1 MKIYPNA
8 KRIDEQNSALK
19 RVDNVKILL
28 VSQHFYPDNFR
39 VNDIAKEL
47 VAKGHEVTVL
57 TSLPDYATGKVPA
70 DCKGLKNRKAE
81 WNGVN
86 ILRTFSVARRSGIIF
101 RALNYV
107 SFFLSSTI
115 KARALKEK
123 FDIVMCYQ
131 TSPVLMANG
140 ARAYAKKHNTPFF
153 VYCLDLW
160 PESLKAWHVGEGNP
174 LFKFMNKY
182 SKGIYNSADLV
193 GVTSKPF
200 MKYLHTVNDV
210 PNDKMVYLPQ
220 HAESL
225 DLLDKEQ
232 DKNTVFA
239 FGGNI
244 GSVQNI
250 ECIIKAVSKIRDLDG
265 YSVEIYGDG
274 SELQNCK
281 ALSTELGTD
290 SKITF
295 FGRVTWDELKNRYNN
310 ADAFLLTLKP
320 EGIIGQTI
328 PAKLQEYMSGA
339 RPVIASIE
347 GAAQEIIEE
356 SECGICVSAD
366 DSDALAEA
374 MKDFVLNR
382 EKYVDC
388 GAKGKKYFEENFT
401 REKFI
406 EALENYFQSI
416 MK

>member
-1 MKIYPNA
+1 M
-8 KRIDEQNSALK
+8 
-19 RVDNVKILL
+19 KILL

-39 VNDIAKEL
+39 VNVIAKAL
-47 VAKGHEVTVL
+47 VENGHQVTVL
-57 TSLPDYATGKVPA
+57 TSLPDYATGKVPS

-86 ILRTFSVARRSGIIF
+86 IIRSFSVARRSGIIF

-107 SFFLSSTI
+107 SFLLSSTI
-115 KARALKEK
+115 KARGLKEK
-123 FDIVMCYQ
+123 FDMVMCYQ

-140 ARAYAKKHNTPFF
+140 ARTYAKKHNVPFF
-153 VYCLDLW
+153 IYCLDLW

-174 LFKFMNKY
+174 LFKLMNAY
-182 SKGIYNSADLV
+182 SKSIYNSADLV

-200 MKYLHTVNDV
+200 IEYLHTVNYV
-210 PNDKMVYLPQ
+210 PVDKLVYLPQ

-225 DLLDKEQ
+225 NLSKKEDSDK
-232 DKNTVFA
+232 TIFA

-250 ECIIKAVSKIRDLDG
+250 ECIIRAVAKIRDLDG
-265 YSVEIYGDG
+265 YAVEIYGDG

-281 ALSTELGTD
+281 KLSAELGAD
-290 SKITF
+290 EKITF
-295 FGRVTWDELKNRYNN
+295 FGRVDWNTLKENYNR
-310 ADAFLLTLKP
+310 ADAFLLTLKS

-347 GAAQEIIEE
+347 GAAEE
-356 SECGICVSAD
+356 VINEAECGICVGAD
-366 DSDALAEA
+366 NSDALAEA
-374 MKDFVLNR
+374 MKDFVLDR
-382 EKYVDC
+382 EKYKEC
-388 GAKGKKYFEENFT
+388 GENGKAYFEANFT

-406 EALENYFQSI
+406 SDLEGHFKSI

>member
-1 MKIYPNA
+1 MKIL
-8 KRIDEQNSALK
+8 I
-19 RVDNVKILL
+19 

-39 VNDIAKEL
+39 VNDIAKAL
-47 VAKGHEVTVL
+47 VENGHQVTVL

-70 DCKGLKNRKAE
+70 DCKGLKNRETE
-81 WNGVN
+81 WNGVKV
-86 ILRTFSVARRSGIIF
+86 IRSFSIARRSGIIF

-107 SFFLSSTI
+107 SFFLTSTF

-140 ARAYAKKHNTPFF
+140 ARACAKKQKIPFM

-174 LFKFMNKY
+174 LFKLMNAY
-182 SKGIYNSADLV
+182 SKGVYNSADLV

-200 MKYLHTVNDV
+200 MNYLNKVNDV
-210 PNDKMVYLPQ
+210 PMEKLVYLPQ
-220 HAESL
+220 HAEPL
-225 DLLDKEQ
+225 DLVKKEDSDQ
-232 DKNTVFA
+232 TVFA

-265 YSVEIYGDG
+265 FSVEIYGDG
-274 SELQNCK
+274 SELENCK
-281 ALSTELGTD
+281 KLSTELGTD
-290 SKITF
+290 EKIKF
-295 FGRVTWDELKNRYNN
+295 FGRVDWNTLKENYNH
-310 ADAFLLTLKP
+310 ADAFLLTLKS

-347 GAAQEIIEE
+347 GAAEE
-356 SECGICVSAD
+356 VIRESGCGICVEAD
-366 DSDALAEA
+366 NSDALADA
-374 MKDFVLNR
+374 MKDFVLNK
-382 EKYVDC
+382 EKYSSC
-388 GAKGKKYFEENFT
+388 GEKGKEYFERNFT
-401 REKFI
+401 REIFI
-406 EALENYFQSI
+406 SNLENHFQSI

>member
-1 MKIYPNA
+1 MK
-8 KRIDEQNSALK
+8 
-19 RVDNVKILL
+19 VLL

-70 DCKGLKNRKAE
+70 DCKGLKNRVVE
-81 WNGVN
+81 WNGVKVV
-86 ILRTFSVARRSGIIF
+86 RAFSVSRRSGLIF
-101 RALNYV
+101 RILNYV
-107 SFFLSSTI
+107 SFFASSTI
-115 KARALKEK
+115 KAFFMKEK
-123 FDIVMCYQ
+123 FDVVMCYQ

-140 ARAYAKKHNTPFF
+140 AKAYAKKNKVPFM

-174 LFKFMNKY
+174 LFKLMHKY
-182 SKGIYNSADLV
+182 SMSIYNGADLV

-200 MKYLHTVNDV
+200 MDYLHTVNKV
-210 PNDKMVYLPQ
+210 PMDKMVYLPQ
-220 HAESL
+220 HAEPLSL
-225 DLLDKEQ
+225 EKKEN
-232 DKNTVFA
+232 DGKTIFA

-250 ECIIKAVSKIRDLDG
+250 ECIIRAVSEIKDLDG
-265 YSVEIYGDG
+265 FGVEIYGDG
-274 SELQNCK
+274 SELENLK
-281 ALSTELGTD
+281 KMSAELGTEE
-290 SKITF
+290 KITF
-295 FGRVTWDELKNRYNN
+295 FGRVDWTTLKEKYQNV
-310 ADAFLLTLKP
+310 DAFLLTLKP

-347 GAAQEIIEE
+347 GAAEEIIKE
-356 SECGICVSAD
+356 SECGICVEADNSA
-366 DSDALAEA
+366 ALATA

-382 EKYVDC
+382 DKYAQC
-388 GAKGKKYFEENFT
+388 GENGKKYFNEHFT
-401 REKFI
+401 REKYI
-406 EALENYFQSI
+406 SDLEGHFESI